1 MPDPTRTTA
10 KNEIE
15 TETMARIYA
24 DQGHYQKALAIYH
37 RLSAQHP
44 DRQDLK
50 ERISAVENLQKQ
62 SSPGQLS
69 DRFSEWFDL
78 LLKKKQIDK
87 LRNLRKSR

>member
-1 MPDPTRTTA
+1 MTDPTKTTA
-10 KNEIE
+10 ENEFE

-24 DQGHYQKALAIYH
+24 DQGHYQKALAIYQ

-50 ERISAVENLQKQ
+50 ERIRTVENLQKQ
-62 SSPGQLS
+62 ASPGLLS

-87 LRNLRKSR
+87 LCGLRKSR